1 MGMNPA
7 YSITIKQRVDGQ
19 IQVTSIRVSKDILA
33 EDPFIKSELKREMED
48 KLKENGIRVLED
60 IGVVEYG

>member
-1 MGMNPA
+1 MSPA

-19 IQVTSIRVSKDILA
+19 IQVTSIRVSKDILD
-33 EDPFIKSELKREMED
+33 EDPFIKSELKHEMEN

-60 IGVVEYG
+60 IGVVEYD

>member
-1 MGMNPA
+1 MNPA

-19 IQVTSIRVSKDILA
+19 IQVTSIRVSKDILD

-48 KLKENGIRVLED
+48 KLKENGIKVLED
-60 IGVVEYG
+60 IGVVEYD

>member
-1 MGMNPA
+1 MN
-7 YSITIKQRVDGQ
+7 SITLRQKVDGQ
-19 IQVTSIRVSKDILA
+19 VQVVKVRVDSKYFD
-33 EDPFIKSELKREMED
+33 ENPFIKSELKHEMEN